1 MIPVYYPAGT
11 TVYVLETIRTRVFVW
26 THFHLEL
33 LIFGGN
39 VVSFS
44 IFEREEAQ
52 KLELQLKKE
61 WVSKLKD
68 FKQAMFGEYVCNVN
82 TLKRDRFF
90 DIPIPASKATP
101 YNPKLTTL
109 GRSLAMH

>member
-11 TVYVLETIRTRVFVW
+11 PVYVLETTRTRVFVW

-39 VVSFS
+39 VESFS

-52 KLELQLKKE
+52 KLEL
-61 WVSKLKD
+61 
-68 FKQAMFGEYVCNVN
+68 
-82 TLKRDRFF
+82 
-90 DIPIPASKATP
+90 
-101 YNPKLTTL
+101 
-109 GRSLAMH
+109 